1 MYTYYLVKL
10 RRMPPVQKQ
19 SLVNYAFIQ
28 ITEEFESLWDPS
40 QLWNLLLD
48 GPGMIKTLKRLPTKQ
63 IANLQVLTIYGPS
76 PSQRESIPAL
86 KYQSIVGELIE
97 KLKSLEVIELSL
109 CWPISSRALCERG
122 GGELRRDRDQ
132 LLDVLGSAQSLR
144 TVTIHAC
151 LEVFSDLRSLTET
164 YDPGFDVMQK
174 ATESIHAKRCGTSF
188 QMVTVLMEDDS
199 DLVCQSRVDQE
210 GVLQVSVLRDTRSWS
225 IESPT
230 PASGCWSGP
239 QHQ

>member
-10 RRMPPVQKQ
+10 RRMPPVQKP

-48 GPGMIKTLKRLPTKQ
+48 GP
-63 IANLQVLTIYGPS
+63 VLTIYGPS